1 MQRAARRP
9 NSQNSITSLNATDL
23 CKEASRLGRP
33 YCGSHL
39 PTPSAIE
46 LLLPNSVYAIKI
58 LTLLLRLIAVR
69 K

>member
-9 NSQNSITSLNATDL
+9 NSQNSITSVDATDL
-23 CKEASRLGRP
+23 CKEAPRIGRP
-33 YCGSHL
+33 YRGSHL

-46 LLLPNSVYAIKI
+46 LLLPNSIYAIKI
-58 LTLLLRLIAVR
+58 LTLILRLIAVR